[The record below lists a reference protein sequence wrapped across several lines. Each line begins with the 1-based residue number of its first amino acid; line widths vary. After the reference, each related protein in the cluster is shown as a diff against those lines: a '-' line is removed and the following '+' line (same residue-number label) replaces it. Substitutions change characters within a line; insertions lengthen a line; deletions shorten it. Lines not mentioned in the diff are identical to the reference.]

1 MRDLS
6 SLDSLPPIAIISHLS
21 RSESRTAGTS
31 EFGLDHKEAVAD
43 PPSLHAWLRHAGRE
57 RGGESDL
64 GTRANAHVPACT
76 RRARLTRRVSST
88 VAMVRRVFPA

>member
-6 SLDSLPPIAIISHLS
+6 SLDCSPPTAIISHLN
-21 RSESRTAGTS
+21 RSSSRTPETAGLS
-31 EFGLDHKEAVAD
+31 FDLNEAVAG

-64 GTRANAHVPACT
+64 GTRANAYVPACT
-76 RRARLTRRVSST
+76 RRDRLSRQAPST
-88 VAMVRRVFPA
+88 VAMVMRVFPA